1 MIQIVNVVHHYGA
14 RPVLRDVSLHVQ
26 HGEIVAL
33 MGPNG
38 MGKSTLLGVAAGIQ
52 WPLEGHVEIDGI
64 RRRSSEEA
72 ELAIRQRV
80 AFLPAEPWLPLGE
93 TGRQWL
99 LAVGRLYGVDDR
111 RLLPHVERLLD
122 LFDLLDRADSNISA
136 YSTGQRKK
144 VALCAALVTE
154 APVLMLD
161 EPFAG
166 GLDPSGIL
174 AFKRILQHHASQRD
188 RTILLATPVPELV
201 DEIADRVA
209 LIVGGE
215 IIAFETPAELKRRTN
230 SSTLAEAYERLA
242 SPGTLEKIDRYFT
255 RSRDE
260 GAESGG
266 GR

>member
-1 MIQIVNVVHHYGA
+1 VHHYGA
-14 RPVLRDVSLHVQ
+14 RPVLRDVSLRVEQ
-26 HGEIVAL
+26 GEVVAL

-80 AFLPAEPWLPLGE
+80 AYLPAEPWLPLSG
-93 TGRQWL
+93 TGRDWML
-99 LAVGRLYGVDDR
+99 SVGRLYGVADR

-122 LFDLLDRADSNISA
+122 LFDLLDRADSAIA
-136 YSTGQRKK
+136 ACSTGQRKK
-144 VALCAALVTE
+144 IALCCALVTE
-154 APVLMLD
+154 APILMLD

-174 AFKRILQHHASQRD
+174 AFKRILQRHATQRD

-201 DEIADRVA
+201 DEVADRVA
-209 LIVGGE
+209 LIVGGQ
-215 IIAFETPAELKRRTN
+215 IIAYETPAELKRRT
-230 SSTLAEAYERLA
+230 SSPTLAEAYERLA
-242 SPGTLEKIDRYFT
+242 SPSTLEKIDRYFEL
-255 RSRDE
+255 SAAE
-260 GAESGG
+260 GGESGG
-266 GR
+266 GQ

>member
-1 MIQIVNVVHHYGA
+1 MIELTNIVHHYGA
-14 RPVLRDVSLHVQ
+14 RPVLRGVSLRVER
-26 HGEIVAL
+26 GEIVTL

-38 MGKSTLLGVAAGIQ
+38 MGKSTLLSVAAGVL
-52 WPLEGHVEIDGI
+52 WPLEGQVTIDGI

-80 AFLPAEPWLPLGE
+80 AFLPAEPWLALSQ

-99 LAVGRLYGVDDR
+99 LAVGRLYGVEDR
-111 RLLPHVERLLD
+111 QLLPHVDRLLD
-122 LFDLLDRADSNISA
+122 VFDLTDRADSHVSA

-144 VALCAALVTE
+144 IALCAALVTQ

-174 AFKRILQHHASQRD
+174 ALKRILQHHSDARD

-201 DEIADRVA
+201 EEIAGRVA

-215 IIAFETPAELKRRTN
+215 IIAFETPAALKQRTN
-230 SSTLAEAYERLA
+230 ASSLADAYERLA
-242 SPGTLEKIDRYFT
+242 SPGTLAKIDRYFT
-255 RSRDE
+255 ANAE
-260 GAESGG
+260 GEA
-266 GR
+266 R

>member
-1 MIQIVNVVHHYGA
+1 MIDLVKIRHHYGA
-14 RPVLRDVSLHVQ
+14 RPVLRDVSLRVSR
-26 HGEIVAL
+26 GEVIAL

-38 MGKSTLLGVAAGIQ
+38 MGKSTLLGVAAGVL
-52 WPLEGHVEIDGI
+52 WSLEGHVEIDGI

-80 AFLPAEPWLPLGE
+80 AFLPAEPWLPISK
-93 TGRQWL
+93 TGREWL

-111 RLLPHVERLLD
+111 RLLAHVDRLLD
-122 LFDLLDRADSNISA
+122 LFDLNDRADSVTAA

-144 VALCAALVTE
+144 LALCAALVTD
-154 APVLMLD
+154 APILMLD

-174 AFKRILQHHASQRD
+174 AFKRILQHHAKQRD

-230 SSTLAEAYERLA
+230 TSTLAEAYEQLA
-242 SPGTLEKIDRYFT
+242 SPETLAKIDRYFANESM
-255 RSRDE
+255 R
-260 GAESGG
+260 GAQ
-266 GR
+266 